1 MLGNNEPPIYDLV
14 DRWLD
19 LKKAEDDAK
28 IERIKIEE
36 EMINFL
42 ETKTEGSV
50 TTTLEDKTKIT
61 VKTGFSR
68 KLDLKAWE
76 KVKQKI
82 VPEVRPIKTKIELDV
97 PALKKLKEKQP
108 LVYNTISEAIT
119 VTPSKPNFTIK
130 KEETN
135 GF

>member
-76 KVKQKI
+76 KVKLKVI
-82 VPEVRPIKTKIELDV
+82 PDVRPIKTKIELDV
-97 PALKKLKEKQP
+97 PALKKLQEKQP
-108 LVYNTISEAIT
+108 LVYKTISEAIT
-119 VTPSKPNFTIK
+119 VTTSKPNFTIK
-130 KEETN
+130 KEENN

>member
-19 LKKAEDDAK
+19 LKKAEDNAK
-28 IERIKIEE
+28 TERIKIEE

-42 ETKTEGSV
+42 ETKAEGSV

-61 VKTGFSR
+61 VKTGFNR

-97 PALKKLKEKQP
+97 PALKKLQEKQP
-108 LVYNTISEAIT
+108 LVYKTISEAIT

>member
-42 ETKTEGSV
+42 ETKTEGSA
-50 TTTLEDKTKIT
+50 TTTLEDNTKIT
-61 VKTGFSR
+61 VKCGFSR

-97 PALKKLKEKQP
+97 PELKKLKEKQP

-119 VTPSKPNFTIK
+119 VTPSKPNFTIT

>member
-19 LKKAEDDAK
+19 LKKAEDNAK
-28 IERIKIEE
+28 TERIKIEE

-42 ETKTEGSV
+42 ETKAEGSA
-50 TTTLEDKTKIT
+50 TTTLEDNTKIT

-97 PALKKLKEKQP
+97 PALKKLQEKQP
-108 LVYNTISEAIT
+108 LVYKTISEAIT
-119 VTPSKPNFTIK
+119 VTPSKPNFTIT
-130 KEETN
+130 KEENN

>member
-28 IERIKIEE
+28 IERIKIEK

-42 ETKTEGSV
+42 ETKAEGSV

-68 KLDLKAWE
+68 KLDLKTWE

-82 VPEVRPIKTKIELDV
+82 VPEVRPIKTKIELDE
-97 PALKKLKEKQP
+97 PALKKLKEKEP
-108 LVYNTISEAIT
+108 LIYNTISEAIT

>member
-28 IERIKIEE
+28 EERIKIEE

-42 ETKTEGSV
+42 ETKSEGST
-50 TTTLEDKTKIT
+50 TTTLEDNTKIT

-97 PALKKLKEKQP
+97 PALKKLQEKEP
-108 LVYNTISEAIT
+108 LVYKTISEAIT

>member
-42 ETKTEGSV
+42 ETKAEGSV
-50 TTTLEDKTKIT
+50 TTSLEDKTKIT

-76 KVKQKI
+76 KVKLKVI
-82 VPEVRPIKTKIELDV
+82 PDVRPIKTKIELDV
-97 PALKKLKEKQP
+97 PALKKLQEKQP
-108 LVYNTISEAIT
+108 LVYKTISEAIT
-119 VTPSKPNFTIK
+119 VTTSKPNFTIK
-130 KEETN
+130 KEENN

>member
-14 DRWLD
+14 DQWLD

-28 IERIKIEE
+28 KERIKIEE

-42 ETKTEGSV
+42 ETKAEGSV
-50 TTTLEDKTKIT
+50 TTTLEDNTKIT

-68 KLDLKAWE
+68 PLDLKVWE
-76 KVKQKI
+76 QVKQKI
-82 VPEVRPIKTKIELDV
+82 EPDVRPVKTKIELDI
-97 PALKKLKEKQP
+97 PALKKLQKEIP
-108 LVYNTISEAIT
+108 LAYNAISEAIT
-119 VTPSKPNFTIK
+119 VTPSKTNFTIK

>member
-19 LKKAEDDAK
+19 LKKTEDNART
-28 IERIKIEE
+28 ERIKIEE

-42 ETKTEGSV
+42 ETKSEGST

-61 VKTGFSR
+61 VKTGFNR

-97 PALKKLKEKQP
+97 PALKKLQEKQP
-108 LVYNTISEAIT
+108 LVYATISEAIT

>member
-42 ETKTEGSV
+42 ETKTEGSA

-61 VKTGFSR
+61 FKTGFSR

-82 VPEVRPIKTKIELDV
+82 VPEVRPIKTKIELDE
-97 PALKKLKEKQP
+97 PALKKLKEKEP

-119 VTPSKPNFTIK
+119 DTPSKPNFTIK

>member
-19 LKKAEDDAK
+19 LKKAEDNART
-28 IERIKIEE
+28 ERIKIEE

-42 ETKTEGSV
+42 ETKSEGSV
-50 TTTLEDKTKIT
+50 TTTLEDNTKIT

-68 KLDLKAWE
+68 KLDLKLWE

-97 PALKKLKEKQP
+97 PALKKLQEKQP

-119 VTPSKPNFTIK
+119 VTPSKPNFTIT
-130 KEETN
+130 KEENN

>member
-19 LKKAEDDAK
+19 LKKTEDNART
-28 IERIKIEE
+28 ERIKIEE

-42 ETKTEGSV
+42 ETKSEGST

-61 VKTGFSR
+61 VKTGSNR

-97 PALKKLKEKQP
+97 PALKKLQEKQP
-108 LVYNTISEAIT
+108 LVYKTISEAIT
-119 VTPSKPNFTIK
+119 VTTSKPNFTIK

>member
-19 LKKAEDDAK
+19 LKKTEDNART
-28 IERIKIEE
+28 ERIKIEE

-42 ETKTEGSV
+42 ETKSEGST

-61 VKTGFSR
+61 VKTGFNR

-97 PALKKLKEKQP
+97 PALKKLQEKQP
-108 LVYNTISEAIT
+108 LVYKTISEAIT
-119 VTPSKPNFTIK
+119 VTTSKPNFTIK

>member
-42 ETKTEGSV
+42 ETKTEGSA
-50 TTTLEDKTKIT
+50 TTTLEDNTKIT

-76 KVKQKI
+76 NIKQKI

-97 PALKKLKEKQP
+97 PALKKLKEKEP
-108 LVYNTISEAIT
+108 LVYNAISEAIT

>member
-82 VPEVRPIKTKIELDV
+82 VPEVRPIK
-97 PALKKLKEKQP
+97 
-108 LVYNTISEAIT
+108 
-119 VTPSKPNFTIK
+119 

>member
-28 IERIKIEE
+28 NERIKIEE

-42 ETKTEGSV
+42 ETKTEGSA

-97 PALKKLKEKQP
+97 PELKKLKEKEP
-108 LVYNTISEAIT
+108 LVYKTISEAIT

>member
-19 LKKAEDDAK
+19 LKKTEDNART
-28 IERIKIEE
+28 ERIKIEE

-42 ETKTEGSV
+42 ETKSEGST

-68 KLDLKAWE
+68 KLDLKLWE

-97 PALKKLKEKQP
+97 PALKKLQEKQP
-108 LVYNTISEAIT
+108 LVYATISEAIT

>member
-42 ETKTEGSV
+42 ETKTEGSA
-50 TTTLEDKTKIT
+50 TTTLEDNTKIT

-68 KLDLKAWE
+68 KLDLKLWE

-97 PALKKLKEKQP
+97 PALKKLQEKQP

>member
-19 LKKAEDDAK
+19 LKKAEDNAK
-28 IERIKIEE
+28 TERIKIEE

-42 ETKTEGSV
+42 ETKAEGSA
-50 TTTLEDKTKIT
+50 TTTLEDNTKIT

-68 KLDLKAWE
+68 KLDLKAYE

-97 PALKKLKEKQP
+97 PALKKLQEKQP

-130 KEETN
+130 KEENN

>member
-42 ETKTEGSV
+42 ETKAEGSV

-119 VTPSKPNFTIK
+119 VTPSKPNFTIT

>member
-14 DRWLD
+14 DRWLE

-42 ETKTEGSV
+42 ETKTEGSA
-50 TTTLEDKTKIT
+50 TTTLEDNTKIT

-68 KLDLKAWE
+68 KLDLKLWE

-97 PALKKLKEKQP
+97 PALKKLQEKQP

>member
-19 LKKAEDDAK
+19 LKKTEDNARE
-28 IERIKIEE
+28 ERIKIEE

-42 ETKTEGSV
+42 ETKAEGST
-50 TTTLEDKTKIT
+50 TTTLEDNTKIT
-61 VKTGFSR
+61 VKTGFNR

-76 KVKQKI
+76 KVKLKI
-82 VPEVRPIKTKIELDV
+82 VEEVRPIKTKIELDV

-108 LVYNTISEAIT
+108 QVYNTISEAIT
-119 VTPSKPNFTIK
+119 VTPSKPEFHNK
-130 KEETN
+130 K
-135 GF
+135 GRD

>member
-19 LKKAEDDAK
+19 LKKTEDNART
-28 IERIKIEE
+28 ERIKIEE

-42 ETKTEGSV
+42 ETKSEGST

-61 VKTGFSR
+61 VKTGFNR

-97 PALKKLKEKQP
+97 PALKKLQEKEP
-108 LVYNTISEAIT
+108 LVYKTISEAIT

>member
-42 ETKTEGSV
+42 ETKAEGSA
-50 TTTLEDKTKIT
+50 TTTLEDNTKIT

>member
-19 LKKAEDDAK
+19 LKKAEDNAK
-28 IERIKIEE
+28 EEHIKIEE

-42 ETKTEGSV
+42 ETKSEGSV
-50 TTTLEDKTKIT
+50 TTTLEDNTKIT
-61 VKTGFSR
+61 VKCGFSR
-68 KLDLKAWE
+68 KLDLEAWE

-82 VPEVRPIKTKIELDV
+82 VPDVRPIKTKIELDV
-97 PALKKLKEKQP
+97 PKLKKLQKEEP
-108 LVYNTISEAIT
+108 LAYNAISEAIT
-119 VTPSKPNFTIK
+119 VTPSKPNFTIT
-130 KEETN
+130 KEEKN

>member
-28 IERIKIEE
+28 VERIKIEE

-42 ETKTEGSV
+42 ETKPEGSV
-50 TTTLEDKTKIT
+50 TTTLEDNTKIT
-61 VKTGFSR
+61 VKCGFNR
-68 KLDLKAWE
+68 KLDLEAWE
-76 KVKQKI
+76 QVKQKI
-82 VPEVRPIKTKIELDV
+82 VPDVRPVKTKIELDI
-97 PALKKLKEKQP
+97 PALKTLQKEVP
-108 LVYNTISEAIT
+108 LAYKAISEAIT

>member
-28 IERIKIEE
+28 IERIKIEK

-42 ETKTEGSV
+42 ETKAEGSV

-68 KLDLKAWE
+68 KLDLKTWE

-82 VPEVRPIKTKIELDV
+82 VPEVRPIKTKIELDE
-97 PALKKLKEKQP
+97 PALKKLQEKQP

>member
-42 ETKTEGSV
+42 ETKAEGSV
-50 TTTLEDKTKIT
+50 TTSLEDKTKIT

-82 VPEVRPIKTKIELDV
+82 VPEVRPIKTKIELDD

>member
-28 IERIKIEE
+28 KERIKIEE

-42 ETKTEGSV
+42 ETKSEGSA
-50 TTTLEDKTKIT
+50 TTTLEDNTKIT
-61 VKTGFSR
+61 VKTGFNR

-97 PALKKLKEKQP
+97 PALKKLQEKEP
-108 LVYNTISEAIT
+108 LVYKTISEAIT

>member
-19 LKKAEDDAK
+19 LKKAEDNAK
-28 IERIKIEE
+28 EERIKIEE

-42 ETKTEGSV
+42 ETKSEGST
-50 TTTLEDKTKIT
+50 TTTLEDNTKIT
-61 VKTGFSR
+61 VKCGFNR

-82 VPEVRPIKTKIELDV
+82 VPDVRPIKTKIELDE

-119 VTPSKPNFTIK
+119 VTTSKPHFTIK
-130 KEETN
+130 KAETN